1 MAFTLTY
8 ASFPSPDG
16 PLKIAPI
23 PWDSALFDFP
33 VFEVN
38 CAQTPPDAL
47 ARHLPAWLAG
57 LPKDRATLV
66 VAKISPDAVAVAAAL
81 AQSGFYPVETMLEFE
96 LLLARLTPV
105 IKRASKYMQLRPATP
120 ADLAPVTLIAESAF
134 TADRF
139 HLDPNLPRNKADLR
153 YAHWVEN
160 SFRAG
165 DPVFI
170 LEDTEQGEVIGFVQ
184 ARETTPQ
191 IMDITLGAVRKHL
204 QNSGA
209 GVLMY
214 QELFLA
220 LRKRGFKRAIT
231 RVSIN
236 NLRGIKLT
244 LRLGFTV
251 RDATVALHWFRRGAQ
266 SN

>member
-1 MAFTLTY
+1 MAFILTY
-8 ASFPSPDG
+8 AGFPAPDG
-16 PLKIAPI
+16 PFKIAPI
-23 PWDSALFDFP
+23 PWDSALLDFP
-33 VFEVN
+33 VFEIN
-38 CAQTPPDAL
+38 CAQTPLDAL

-57 LPKDRATLV
+57 LPRDRAVLV
-66 VAKISPDAVAVAAAL
+66 VAKIAPDAVAVAAAL
-81 AQSGFYPVETMLEFE
+81 AQHGFYPVETMLEFE

-105 IKRASKYMQLRPATP
+105 IKRTSAHMQLRMATP
-120 ADLAPVTLIAESAF
+120 DDLAPVRSIAQSAF

-139 HLDPNLPRNKADLR
+139 HLDPNVPRNKADWR
-153 YAHWVEN
+153 YAHWIEN

-165 DPVFI
+165 DPVFV
-170 LEDTEQGEVIGFVQ
+170 LEDTAQSEVIGFVQ
-184 ARETTPQ
+184 ARATAPQ
-191 IMDITLGAVRKHL
+191 TMDITLGAVRKHL

-220 LRKRGFKRAIT
+220 LRARDFKRAVT

-244 LRLGFTV
+244 LRLGFIV
-251 RDATVALHWFRRGAQ
+251 RAAVVALHWFRRGTKPD
-266 SN
+266 

>member
-8 ASFPSPDG
+8 AGFPSPDG

-23 PWDSALFDFP
+23 PWDSALLDFP

-38 CAQTPPDAL
+38 CAQTPLDAL
-47 ARHLPAWLAG
+47 ARHLPAWLSG
-57 LPKDRATLV
+57 LPRDRATLV
-66 VAKISPDAVAVAAAL
+66 VAKIAPDAVAVAAAL
-81 AQSGFYPVETMLEFE
+81 ARNGFYPVETMLEFE
-96 LLLARLTPV
+96 LLLARLTLV
-105 IKRASKYMQLRPATP
+105 IKRQSTHMHLRMATS
-120 ADLAPVTLIAESAF
+120 ADLAPVTSIAQSAF
-134 TADRF
+134 AADRF
-139 HLDPNLPRNKADLR
+139 HLDPNVPRAKADLR

-170 LEDTEQGEVIGFVQ
+170 LEDTEHGEVIGFVQ
-184 ARETTPQ
+184 ARETAPQ
-191 IMDITLGAVRKHL
+191 TMDITLGAVRKHL
-204 QNSGA
+204 QNYGA

-220 LRKRGFKRAIT
+220 LRTRNFKRAIT

-244 LRLGFTV
+244 LRLGFSV
-251 RDATVALHWFRRGAQ
+251 SSATVAMHWFRPPAGQ
-266 SN
+266 

>member
-8 ASFPSPDG
+8 ADFPAPDG

-23 PWDSALFDFP
+23 PWDSALLDFP

-38 CAQTPPDAL
+38 CAQTPLDAL
-47 ARHLPAWLAG
+47 TRHLPVWLSG
-57 LPKDRATLV
+57 LPKDRAILV

-81 AQSGFYPVETMLEFE
+81 AQQGFYPVETMIEFE

-105 IKRASKYMQLRPATP
+105 IKRPSTHLQLRLATP
-120 ADLAPVTLIAESAF
+120 ADLAPVTTIAQSAF
-134 TADRF
+134 AADRF
-139 HLDPNLPRNKADLR
+139 HLDPNVPRNKADLR
-153 YAHWVEN
+153 YVHWIEN

-184 ARETTPQ
+184 ARETAPQ
-191 IMDITLGAVRKHL
+191 TMDITLGAVRKHL

-220 LRKRGFKRAIT
+220 LRARDFKRAIT

-251 RDATVALHWFRRGAQ
+251 REATVALHWFRRGTK
-266 SN
+266 SD

>member
-1 MAFTLTY
+1 MSFTLTY
-8 ASFPSPDG
+8 AGFPLPDG

-23 PWDSALFDFP
+23 PWDSALLDFP

-38 CAQTPPDAL
+38 CVQTPLDAL
-47 ARHLPAWLAG
+47 DRHLPAWLSG
-57 LPKDRATLV
+57 LPKDRAVLA
-66 VAKISPDAVAVAAAL
+66 VAKISPDAVAEAAAL
-81 AQSGFYPVETMLEFE
+81 AQNGFYPVETMLEFE

-105 IKRASKYMQLRPATP
+105 IKRQSTHLQLRMATP
-120 ADLAPVTLIAESAF
+120 ADLAPVTIIAQSAF
-134 TADRF
+134 AADRF
-139 HLDPNLPRNKADLR
+139 HLDPNVPRDKADLR

-170 LEDTEQGEVIGFVQ
+170 LEDTDRKEAIGFVQ
-184 ARETTPQ
+184 ARETAPQ
-191 IMDITLGAVRKHL
+191 TMDITLGAVRKHL

-220 LRKRGFKRAIT
+220 LRARDFKRAIT

-251 RDATVALHWFRRGAQ
+251 RAATVAMHWFRPPARQ
-266 SN
+266 K